1 MSDLWKF
8 LATLGE
14 EQFDQ
19 IVAITSAKLRQSAS
33 EEKFEKYVR
42 QVFRIMVEQKVSPPT
57 ILHREYGID
66 QEWVIDQLKNFVI
79 GNSNKLEFDV

>member
-8 LATLGE
+8 LATLGD

-19 IVAITSAKLRQSAS
+19 IVAITSAKLQKQAMSEPFDKYIRQIF
-33 EEKFEKYVR
+33 K
-42 QVFRIMVEQKVSPPT
+42 IMAEQKVSPPS
-57 ILHREYGID
+57 ILHRQYEID
-66 QEWVIDQLKNFVI
+66 QEWVIAQLKDFVI